1 MNKIKSYIASLSKK
15 LKWSLIAIVSVIVL
29 GLIGYA
35 FLIYFGSL
43 VVDEDKLLL
52 DLTTT
57 IETNDGEVIA
67 EIYNE
72 NRSYAAIEYIP
83 SHVKDAYVAIEDRR
97 FYDHEGINVKSVMR
111 AVYRNIIAMSK
122 VEGASTITQ
131 QLAKNLF
138 LYNDKTWSRKIK
150 EAMAAIYL
158 ERNLTK
164 AEILELYMNEIY
176 FGHGIYGI
184 ATAANFYFSKDVSE
198 LSIAEGA
205 MLAGLAKAPNGYSPI
220 NYPEKALERR
230 NVVLEAMENAG
241 MISIET
247 KQFEQGKTLGLQL
260 NEKEENPWVDSY
272 VDLVIKEALEKQH
285 ISIDHLRRGGYRIV
299 VGMDETI
306 QKTAFEKFKEDNYFP
321 GNTAGAEGAF
331 VMMEQDTGKIVS
343 SIGGREYQLGDLNR
357 VTVKRQPGSTFKP
370 IAVYG
375 PALMQSEKYT
385 PFTLLP
391 DEQSV
396 NEDYLVANVDGVYAK
411 TVSMYQSIVES
422 KNVSAV
428 WLLNQIGVNYA
439 KSYLEKMDI
448 SIVDEGL
455 AIALGGLNE
464 GVTPLDMMES
474 YRTFAAD
481 GKAIDSFA
489 IERIY
494 DKNDTLIYEAE
505 AEEKEVFSPQV
516 AWNMT
521 EILSEAVEE
530 GAESNNFSKALA
542 GKTGTTQHPHVENEI
557 KDAWFVGFT
566 PEYVMAA
573 WMGFDTSDKEHYLT
587 EGSSHPTRLTKD
599 ILAGIDQV
607 SPLEESFTK
616 PANVEALPKPIQIE
630 PVKNVSAKY
639 EFGSLSLVKAKI
651 TWEGL
656 KDDRVVYRIYEDRTG
671 VDKRIGE
678 VKGETEFII
687 NNALFKHNKY
697 YIVSYDPL
705 TKLESAKSET
715 VELSL

>member
-1 MNKIKSYIASLSKK
+1 M
-15 LKWSLIAIVSVIVL
+15 VSVIVL
-29 GLIGYA
+29 GIVGYA
-35 FLIYFGSL
+35 SMIYFGSL
-43 VVDEDKLLL
+43 VIDEEQFLL

-57 IETNDGEVIA
+57 ITTSDGEEIA

-72 NRSYAAIEYIP
+72 NRKYAAIEHLP
-83 SHVKDAYVAIEDRR
+83 EHVKDAYVAIEDRR
-97 FYDHEGINVKSVMR
+97 FYKHDGINIKSVMR
-111 AVYRNIIAMSK
+111 AVYRNIIAMGK

-150 EAMAAIYL
+150 ETMAALYL

-164 AEILELYMNEIY
+164 EEILELYMNEIY

-184 ATAANFYFSKDVSE
+184 RTAANFYFSKEVSE
-198 LSIAEGA
+198 LSIAEAA

-220 NYPEKALERR
+220 NYPEKALKRR

-241 MISIET
+241 MISVET
-247 KQFEQGKTLGLQL
+247 KQFEQGKTLGLEL
-260 NEKEENPWVDSY
+260 NEKEDKPWADSY
-272 VDLVIKEALEKQH
+272 VDLVIKEAQEKRQ
-285 ISIDHLRRGGYRIV
+285 ISIDHLRRGGYRIE
-299 VGMDETI
+299 VGMKEGI
-306 QKTAFEKFKEDNYFP
+306 QKTAFEKFTEGNYFP

-331 VMMEQDTGKIVS
+331 IMMEQDTGKIVS
-343 SIGGREYQLGDLNR
+343 AIGGREFQLGDLNR

-391 DEQSV
+391 DEPSV
-396 NEDYLVANVDGVYAK
+396 NENYPVANVDGVYKK
-411 TVSMYQSIVES
+411 TASMYQSIVES
-422 KNVSAV
+422 KNVPAV
-428 WLLNQIGVNYA
+428 WLLNQIGVKHA
-439 KSYLEKMDI
+439 KGYLEKMNI
-448 SIVDEGL
+448 SIPDKGL
-455 AIALGGLNE
+455 AVALGGLSE

-481 GKAIDSFA
+481 GKAVDSFA

-494 DKNDTLIYEAE
+494 DKNDSLIYEAE
-505 AEEKEVFSPQV
+505 KKEREVFRPQV
-516 AWNMT
+516 AWDMT
-521 EILSEAVEE
+521 EILSEAVKE
-530 GAESNNFSKALA
+530 GAENNDFSKALA

-573 WMGFDTSDKEHYLT
+573 WMGFDTSDKAHYLT
-587 EGSSHPTRLTKD
+587 GGSSHPTRLTKD
-599 ILAGIDQV
+599 ILSEMDQV
-607 SPLEESFTK
+607 EPLEESFIK

-630 PVKNVSAKY
+630 PVKNVAAKY

-656 KDDRVVYRIYEDRTG
+656 KDDRVVYRIYEDCDG

-678 VKGETEFII
+678 VKGETEYII

-697 YIVSYDPL
+697 YIVTYDPL

-715 VELSL
+715 VELSF